1 MSGLCTVYVW
11 FMYLPLFPGLPGAP
25 GNPNLTFPI
34 PREQFTI
41 TWDEP
46 TLNMNETIDAYFVN
60 ISGRED
66 LCGNDSVNTLQ
77 NVTERSY
84 TCYIQTPPQEGDRYT
99 VTVRARAA
107 SCDGRLIGPGSDTV
121 RLQGI

>member
-84 TCYIQTPPQEGDRYT
+84 TCYIQTTPQEGDLYT
-99 VTVRARAA
+99 VAVRARATG
-107 SCDGRLIGPGSDTV
+107 CDGRLIGPESDTV